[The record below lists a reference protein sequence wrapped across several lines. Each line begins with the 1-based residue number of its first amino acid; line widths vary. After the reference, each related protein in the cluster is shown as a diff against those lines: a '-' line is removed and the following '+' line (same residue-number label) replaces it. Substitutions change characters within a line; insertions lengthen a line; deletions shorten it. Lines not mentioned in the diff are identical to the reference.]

1 MTVLSVAYPFAP
13 VGPDAVGGAEQV
25 LGALDRALVA
35 AGHRSLV
42 VACEGSRTAGELLPV
57 PAVRGAIDDAA
68 RAAGHAAV
76 RRILREALAARPV
89 DLVHLHGIDFPAY
102 LPPPGVPVLATLHL
116 PPGWYPPEAF
126 APGRP
131 DTHLVCVSA
140 SQQRACPPGIR
151 LLPHID
157 NGVAENSSAA
167 RLTRRRFALALG
179 RVCPEKGLHLAL
191 DAARRAG
198 VTLLIG
204 GRVFPYEAH
213 ERYFAQEVR
222 PRLAG
227 GHRFLGP
234 VGGARKRRLLAAAR
248 CLLVPSLAAET
259 SSLVAMEAMAAGTP
273 VVAFRSGALAE
284 IVEPGVTGFL
294 VEPGDVAGM
303 AAAMEAAGT
312 LDPEACRAA
321 ARMRFSAERMGRRYL
336 DLYRRLAGR
345 PDGGVEAA

>member
-1 MTVLSVAYPFAP
+1 MLSVAYPFAP
-13 VGPDAVGGAEQV
+13 VVPDAVGGAEQV
-25 LGALDRALVA
+25 LGALDRMLVA
-35 AGHRSLV
+35 RGHGSLV
-42 VACEGSRTAGELLPV
+42 IACERSRTAGTLLPV
-57 PAVRGAIDDAA
+57 PAVRGVIDDAA

-76 RRILREALAARPV
+76 RRVIREALAAHPV
-89 DLVHLHGIDFPAY
+89 DIVHLHGIDFPAY
-102 LPPPGVPVLATLHL
+102 LPSGVPVLVTLHL

-126 APGRP
+126 AAGRP

-151 LLPHID
+151 LLPPIG
-157 NGVAENSSAA
+157 NGVEAGLPAG
-167 RLTRRRFALALG
+167 RLTRRHFALALG
-179 RVCPEKGLHLAL
+179 RVCPEKGFHLAL
-191 DAARRAG
+191 DAAACAG
-198 VTLLIG
+198 LPLLIG
-204 GRVFPYEAH
+204 GKVFPYEAH
-213 ERYFAQEVR
+213 RRYFDREVR

-259 SSLVAMEAMAAGTP
+259 SSLAAMEAMAAGTP

-294 VEPGDVAGM
+294 VEPGDVGGM
-303 AAAMEAAGT
+303 ARAMEAVGRI
-312 LDPEACRAA
+312 DPEACRAA
-321 ARMRFSAERMGRRYL
+321 ARTRFSMERMGGCYL

-345 PDGGVEAA
+345 PGGGAEAA